1 MQSLKL
7 ARHQL
12 STPTED
18 HAVLSCWASFADH
31 LITTDRNISTSK
43 GLLYFLS
50 SWQTYLIQFTLPLPW
65 LSVVSLQYSHC
76 HEVICV
82 LSLDP
87 FLRLLLSLPNFLLYP
102 WKVCSTA
109 NKLLLIINCSW
120 GHSVQCLTYL
130 KPSPLPRIW
139 IPWNSLSWRF
149 LFLTMTA
156 SQLSPLSCLQ
166 YFLLPERYKSPSTH
180 PVSINCHLHV
190 TALHLMETFAF
201 DFSYFRHHSP
211 GIIWLTRVSKY
222 IIPTT
227 M

>member
-1 MQSLKL
+1 M
-7 ARHQL
+7 RHQL

-18 HAVLSCWASFADH
+18 HTVLSCWASFADH
-31 LITTDRNISTSK
+31 LTTTDRNISTSK

-50 SWQTYLIQFTLPLPW
+50 SWQMHSIQFILPLPW
-65 LSVVSLQYSHC
+65 LSVISLQDSHRY
-76 HEVICV
+76 EVICV

-109 NKLLLIINCSW
+109 NKLFLIINCLW

-130 KPSPLPRIW
+130 KPSPLPRTW
-139 IPWNSLSWRF
+139 ILRNSLSWRF
-149 LFLTMTA
+149 LFLNMTA
-156 SQLSPLSCLQ
+156 FQLSTPLLSAIFLQ
-166 YFLLPERYKSPSTH
+166 PERYKSPSTH
-180 PVSINCHLHV
+180 PVSINFHLHV
-190 TALHLMETFAF
+190 IALHLLETFAF
-201 DFSYFRHHSP
+201 DFSYILHHSP
-211 GIIWLTRVSKY
+211 GIIWLTWVSKY